1 MTSAFARS
9 MELTTVG
16 VEHGEWVDAPL
27 LTEERV
33 PGDSEVAGVVHDAV
47 RPRAS

>member
-1 MTSAFARS
+1 

-16 VEHGEWVDAPL
+16 VERGEWVTTPL

-33 PGDSEVAGVVHDAV
+33 AGDSEVAGVVREAV
-47 RPRAS
+47 RPRGS